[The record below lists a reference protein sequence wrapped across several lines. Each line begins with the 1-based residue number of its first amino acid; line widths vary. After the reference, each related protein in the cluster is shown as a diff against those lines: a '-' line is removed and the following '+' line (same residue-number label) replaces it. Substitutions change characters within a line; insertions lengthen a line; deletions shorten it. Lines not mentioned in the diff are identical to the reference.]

1 MHLPLPLNELFLLN
15 ALGYIVLVLLFWFGP
30 RLLGRWRWLV
40 DAALL
45 LYAAAASVAWLEI
58 GKPNPMGLGYLSKGI
73 ESVLILALLA
83 HLWIVLRKPEV
94 ENAAD

>member
-1 MHLPLPLNELFLLN
+1 MQLPLPLNELFLLN
-15 ALGYIVLVLLFWFGP
+15 MIGYVVLVLLFWFGP

-40 DAALL
+40 DAALI
-45 LYAAAASVAWLEI
+45 LYATAAAAAWLEI

-83 HLWIVLRKPEV
+83 HLWIVLRRPSV
-94 ENAAD
+94 DNLSD